1 MRRVLAAPRAEL
13 RHLET
18 VRIVLPVLRRRVRAR
33 PAGLARERD
42 DRAVVL
48 WHIRLLQDLRHRVL
62 RSNFLLRH
70 RRVSLPVS
78 PPRGSNPRP
87 RPYQGRAL
95 PTELGGQS
103 SPSVLDFIF
112 SGHEKRVA
120 WRNSLEP
127 LGSYRLSA
135 EPQKRARNGQKSLG
149 KTLEGDDRNT
159 PCRLLLVVLEAG
171 IDRGVPVV

>member
-1 MRRVLAAPRAEL
+1 ETMPAPRGMAGAFAISARPRHGGRDSNSQPLVLETRALPIELPPYDGAATWLTSLPMLRVLAAPRAEF
-13 RHLET
+13 RHLEA

-78 PPRGSNPRP
+78 PPRGS
-87 RPYQGRAL
+87 
-95 PTELGGQS
+95 
-103 SPSVLDFIF
+103 
-112 SGHEKRVA
+112 
-120 WRNSLEP
+120 
-127 LGSYRLSA
+127 
-135 EPQKRARNGQKSLG
+135 
-149 KTLEGDDRNT
+149 
-159 PCRLLLVVLEAG
+159 
-171 IDRGVPVV
+171 

>member
-18 VRIVLPVLRRRVRAR
+18 VRVILPVLRRRVRAR

-48 WHIRLLQDLRHRVL
+48 WHIRLLQDLRHR
-62 RSNFLLRH
+62 
-70 RRVSLPVS
+70 RVSLPVS

-103 SPSVLDFIF
+103 SPFVLVDL
-112 SGHEKRVA
+112 SSPDTKRELLGATPLSRLGHEDYPP
-120 WRNSLEP
+120 S
-127 LGSYRLSA
+127 
-135 EPQKRARNGQKSLG
+135 
-149 KTLEGDDRNT
+149 
-159 PCRLLLVVLEAG
+159 
-171 IDRGVPVV
+171 